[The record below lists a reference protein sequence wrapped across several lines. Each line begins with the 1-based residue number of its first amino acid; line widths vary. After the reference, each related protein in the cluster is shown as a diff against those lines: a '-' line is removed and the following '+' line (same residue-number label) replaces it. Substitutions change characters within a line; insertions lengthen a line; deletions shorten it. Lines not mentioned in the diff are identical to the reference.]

1 MCYDFYTLNEWRN
14 EMNTADKYYWITDH
28 PALNNEWGS
37 VVTIEM
43 TPHMVNPET
52 NMIDT
57 TLELNTKLQ
66 WWIEV
71 MVANKNF
78 NPDVVFPHEDSF
90 EHSHDWNLDCGG
102 DTAEEAIDTLYFL
115 VLHNYGDYDEQQV

>member
-1 MCYDFYTLNEWRN
+1 MCYDFFTVNEWRN

-28 PALNNEWGS
+28 PTLNNDWGS

-71 MVANKNF
+71 MIANKNF
-78 NPDVVFPHEDSF
+78 NPDVVFPHEDSL
-90 EHSHDWNLDCGG
+90 EYSHDWNLDCGG

-115 VLHNYGDYDEQQV
+115 VLHNYGDYDEPQV